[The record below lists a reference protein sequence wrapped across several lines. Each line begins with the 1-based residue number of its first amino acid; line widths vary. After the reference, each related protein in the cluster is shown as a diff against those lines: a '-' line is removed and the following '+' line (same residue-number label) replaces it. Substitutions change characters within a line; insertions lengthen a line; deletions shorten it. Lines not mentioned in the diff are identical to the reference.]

1 MARLG
6 QMKSLKGAVLTACAG
21 GFTAVAVSTPLNILF
36 WGGTT
41 GNVWGDA
48 VFAWSQASAMPVALG
63 SLLDEIVVDV
73 PDKLITLLITYAIV
87 KGLPRK
93 LTSLYDVNEEI
104 ERLD

>member
-1 MARLG
+1 
-6 QMKSLKGAVLTACAG
+6 
-21 GFTAVAVSTPLNILF
+21 
-36 WGGTT
+36 
-41 GNVWGDA
+41 
-48 VFAWSQASAMPVALG
+48 MPVVLG